1 MQFSSEFD
9 YSAASL
15 PDYAP
20 RFVDVLSEGNDV
32 GYFVVDRTVLGRAWG
47 GFRVATDLSLS
58 EVKILARTMTMKNML
73 AGVPIGGAKAGISS
87 QMKTIGREKLL
98 DLASRLIGRYIR
110 TQSYFLGT
118 DIGFKERDA
127 NQVYELAGSR
137 RRIFSGRLSPGIC
150 CAHSV
155 LASIEFVKRMNPRL
169 EAETVALEGFG
180 AMAIPTAKLLT
191 SEGYRIVAVSN
202 IDGTLQDSAR
212 LNVEELTRL
221 TTILQGNILSH
232 YASVH
237 PSATFRSHESINSEK
252 CDILIPGARVF
263 SINEETANQV
273 KAKLVCPLANS
284 PITVTGE
291 DILAR
296 RGIIS
301 VPDLISSSGA
311 LIGSFA
317 QQLGASEAQT
327 RRIIDNIIKCNL
339 KNILEPVSSRNPK
352 LLALDI
358 AMKRIKSLEQS
369 ERITALRW
377 LTPWLRE
384 FGVSSI
390 LRALRQYLSIKAF
403 KTLA

>member
-1 MQFSSEFD
+1 MQPSSEDD
-9 YSAASL
+9 YSTASL
-15 PDYAP
+15 PTYAP
-20 RFVDVLSEGNDV
+20 RHVDVLSGGDEV
-32 GYFVVDRTVLGRAWG
+32 GYFVIDRTVLGRAWG
-47 GFRVATDLSLS
+47 GFRIAADLSLA
-58 EVKILARTMTMKNML
+58 EIKILARSMTMKNML

-87 QMKTIGREKLL
+87 DARIIKKEKLL
-98 DLASRLIGRYIR
+98 NLASRLIGRYIK

-118 DIGFKERDA
+118 DIGFHENDA

-137 RRIFSGRLSPGIC
+137 RRIFSGKLSPGTC

-180 AMAIPTAKLLT
+180 AMAIPTAKLLS
-191 SEGYRIVAVSN
+191 SEGYGIVAVSN
-202 IDGTLQDSAR
+202 VEGTLQDPTR
-212 LNVEELTRL
+212 LNIEELAGFATK
-221 TTILQGNILSH
+221 LQSNFLST
-232 YASVH
+232 YAQNH
-237 PSATFRSHESINSEK
+237 PSATVRSHDSINSKE
-252 CDILIPGARVF
+252 CDILIPGARIF
-263 SINEETANQV
+263 SIDEEEANLV

-284 PITVTGE
+284 PVTANGE
-291 DILAR
+291 QTLAR

-301 VPDLISSSGA
+301 VPDVISSSGA

-317 QQLGASEAQT
+317 QQLGANETQT
-327 RRIIDNIIKCNL
+327 ERIIGDIINSNL
-339 KNILEPVSSRNPK
+339 TNVFEPGSSRIPK

-358 AMKRIKSLEQS
+358 AMQRAKSLEQS

-390 LRALRQYLSIKAF
+390 FRAVREYLSLKIFSA
-403 KTLA
+403 LA